1 MQQPYDAPP
10 APKSSGSLALKLCG
24 GCCLAFM
31 LFCCIGA
38 IATYGWAS
46 SRLSVE
52 PAKVST
58 IFSNATGAAPPADF
72 NKHLSLDLS
81 SMGMTVAIVS
91 APEPDKLVLSS
102 STMPPGQPLGE
113 RQKMAWAF
121 LGMFQG
127 ALTQAGFNPPAI
139 DVQNLIDNER
149 STVEVTLRGAK
160 VEALKITSSHRT
172 TGAKTQ
178 RVLVDLGADKMLL
191 AAGTEEAFDLEAL
204 QAYLDTIK

>member
-52 PAKVST
+52 PATVST
-58 IFSNATGAAPPADF
+58 IFANTTGAAPPADY
-72 NKHLSLDLS
+72 NKPLSLDLS

-91 APEPDKLVLSS
+91 APDPNRLILST
-102 STMPPGQPLGE
+102 STMPPGQPVGE

-127 ALTQAGFNPPAI
+127 ALVQAGFNPPAI

-149 STVEVTLRGAK
+149 TTVEVTLRGAK
-160 VEALKITSSHRT
+160 VEALRVSSTHRT
-172 TGAKTQ
+172 SGAKTQ

-191 AAGTEEAFDLEAL
+191 AAGTEEDFDLEAL